1 MPLQRA
7 QVSVDRTAQVGRSTC
22 ESRSSSLRRS
32 SALTSARSC
41 AREALHVTFEAV
53 KMNFACYGNAEPHVH
68 WHIVP
73 MYEDDPHPRKDPW
86 R

>member
-1 MPLQRA
+1 
-7 QVSVDRTAQVGRSTC
+7 
-22 ESRSSSLRRS
+22 
-32 SALTSARSC
+32 
-41 AREALHVTFEAV
+41 
-53 KMNFACYGNAEPHVH
+53 MNFACYGNAEPHVH